1 MGLELASEQLALRK
15 ERCVFTA
22 AVVRTGLLPTP
33 DAIGGGVAAAEPG
46 S

>member
-15 ERCVFTA
+15 ERYVSTEELM
-22 AVVRTGLLPTP
+22 RTGSFAAP
-33 DAIGGGVAAAEPG
+33 DAIGGGIAAEPG